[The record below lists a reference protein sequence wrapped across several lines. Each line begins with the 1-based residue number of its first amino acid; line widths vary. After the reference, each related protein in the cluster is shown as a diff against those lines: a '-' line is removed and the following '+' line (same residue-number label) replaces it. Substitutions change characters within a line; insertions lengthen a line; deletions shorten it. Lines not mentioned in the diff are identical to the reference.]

1 MIGLVDL
8 KREYR
13 SIGTEVSEAVDDVM
27 AGGLYVLG
35 DISRR
40 FEEAFARYVGA
51 RYAVGVNSGS
61 DALIL
66 AIKALGIG
74 AGDEVLTVSH
84 TFISTAD
91 AVVKNGATPVFVD
104 IDPGTCCIDESKIEE
119 KITPKTKAILPV
131 HLYGQAAAMGA
142 IREIAD
148 RYGLCVI
155 EDACQAHG
163 AEQCGRKAGT
173 FGDAGCFSFY
183 PTKNLGAYGD
193 GGIVLT
199 DDESL
204 YEQLKML
211 RNYGQQRKY
220 YHEFIGYN
228 SRLDEIQAA
237 ILGVKLRHLDEWNA
251 KRRRLARL
259 YDEQLEGSGVV
270 VPVEKEG
277 NKHVY
282 YVYAIRSGDR
292 EHLQQCLS
300 GHGIQTQVHYP
311 VPVHKQSAYQALT
324 GAISLPV
331 TEMVSRE
338 TLSLPMHP
346 WLSDEEVIAVA
357 ETVKDAARLRPVIPA
372 NRRGEI

>member
-8 KREYR
+8 KREYC
-13 SIGTEVSEAVDDVM
+13 SIGTEVSEAVENVM

-40 FEEAFARYVGA
+40 FEGEFARYVGTK
-51 RYAVGVNSGS
+51 YAVGVNSGS

-84 TFISTAD
+84 TFISTVD
-91 AVVKNGATPVFVD
+91 AIVKNGATPVFIDVD
-104 IDPGTCCIDESKIEE
+104 PDTCCMDESQVEE
-119 KITPKTKAILPV
+119 KITPRTKAILPV
-131 HLYGQAAAMGA
+131 HIYGQAAAMGA

-148 RYGLCVI
+148 QHGLRVI

-163 AEQCGRKAGT
+163 AEQHGRKAGT
-173 FGDAGCFSFY
+173 FGDASCFSFY

-237 ILGVKLRHLDEWNA
+237 ILGVKLKHLDGWNE

-259 YDEQLEGSGVV
+259 YDEQLEGSGVIL
-270 VPVEKEG
+270 PVEREG

-282 YVYAIRSGDR
+282 YVYAIRSRDR
-292 EHLQQCLS
+292 EHLQQYLT

-311 VPVHKQSAYQALT
+311 VPVHRQSAYQTLANT
-324 GAISLPV
+324 YSLPV
-331 TEMVSRE
+331 TEQVSRE

-346 WLSDEEVIAVA
+346 WLSDEEVISIA
-357 ETVKDAARLRPVIPA
+357 ETVKAAACQQPGILEYQ
-372 NRRGEI
+372 RGEI